1 MERCG
6 AKTRSGGACGKP
18 AGWGTQ
24 FLTGRCSLH
33 GGATPTHVVAAEK
46 EMACRTCE
54 RFGVSVAIGPAEA
67 LLEELARSHGL
78 VLFYESLVRQL
89 PTHPDADA
97 YIPTD
102 DRGHCERGEAGLYG
116 RMYHGTGIPTG
127 EARPHVLVGLYNA
140 ERKHYKGVAAA
151 ALSAGVAQRVIEL
164 AEGTARQVVG
174 VLSDFAT
181 RLGLDPASPEVR
193 EAGRAALTVA
203 AGSQPDQR

>member
-18 AGWGTQ
+18 AGWGTP
-24 FLTGRCSLH
+24 FPTGRCSLH

-46 EMACRTCE
+46 EMARRTCE
-54 RFGVSVAIGPAEA
+54 RFGVPVAIGPAEA

-102 DRGHCERGEAGLYG
+102 DGGHCERGEAGLYG

-127 EARPHVLVGLYNA
+127 DARPHVLVGLYNA

-151 ALSAGVAQRVIEL
+151 ALSAGVAQRVP
-164 AEGTARQVVG
+164 RQ
-174 VLSDFAT
+174 T
-181 RLGLDPASPEVR
+181 SPHSR
-193 EAGRAALTVA
+193 
-203 AGSQPDQR
+203 